1 MKSKKCI
8 ICYDEFTKA
17 PPEHVIPKSIGGQYT
32 IHSVCETCNPNMNK
46 NIDEIFKNHKIIAT
60 YRFAFNVTGRGKNV
74 PNPLKNEKLTLDDDE
89 YNIKLTKD
97 LKVEARLSPK
107 FPDIKDLKVD
117 ESFDVTLDGKDMK
130 LLDEYLNK
138 VAKRL
143 NIPKEN
149 ITIKNKV
156 VKHREEGQVYIPD
169 ANNKILLEF
178 SKILYQTACDLLDD
192 DYVDDPTAK
201 RYAKMLKKGEID
213 ESLKAEIN
221 PEDNIVNEV
230 FMHMVPNLYNMN
242 HSHIIMLSSYFGV
255 GLIGFVKIFNS
266 YHVQILSRSK
276 KYSNVGMKFVLND
289 FKKNTLGIYTPN
301 KLPKCS
307 VNIYNDGFTDYDVV
321 GKEFNGNP
329 VDKNY
334 PVLLGN
340 GKMIA
345 KSLFILVED
354 TRLARKMETD
364 FTSKMDISIQF
375 DNSVFIKS
383 KSLNKLLPIE
393 SIVYHFTIE
402 TLKER

>member
-1 MKSKKCI
+1 MEPG
-8 ICYDEFTKA
+8 D
-17 PPEHVIPKSIGGQYT
+17 
-32 IHSVCETCNPNMNK
+32 
-46 NIDEIFKNHKIIAT
+46 
-60 YRFAFNVTGRGKNV
+60 
-74 PNPLKNEKLTLDDDE
+74 
-89 YNIKLTKD
+89 KD
-97 LKVEARLSPK
+97 VG
-107 FPDIKDLKVD
+107 F
-117 ESFDVTLDGKDMK
+117 
-130 LLDEYLNK
+130 
-138 VAKRL
+138 
-143 NIPKEN
+143 
-149 ITIKNKV
+149 
-156 VKHREEGQVYIPD
+156 
-169 ANNKILLEF
+169 
-178 SKILYQTACDLLDD
+178 
-192 DYVDDPTAK
+192 DPT
-201 RYAKMLKKGEID
+201 GERQ
-213 ESLKAEIN
+213 
-221 PEDNIVNEV
+221 
-230 FMHMVPNLYNMN
+230 Y
-242 HSHIIMLSSYFGV
+242 
-255 GLIGFVKIFNS
+255 KI
-266 YHVQILSRSK
+266 
-276 KYSNVGMKFVLND
+276 D
-289 FKKNTLGIYTPN
+289 FKKNTFGIYTPN